1 MSAERFRQARELRGL
16 TQAALAGKI
25 GVNQSTIAGVE
36 SGIVE
41 ASESLLRT
49 ISFQTGFPISYFK
62 QEDPPDFT
70 FGSLLFRSRVAMPAH
85 ERRIAYRYGQLA
97 FELAEK
103 LSRRLQTPRLNL
115 PRLEEPAIQA
125 AKLARGQ
132 LGIPPDAPV
141 GRLINVLERHGVIV
155 LASPVRAML
164 HDAYSLWAGV
174 NRERAVIIVAA
185 GLPGDRLR
193 FSVAHELRHLTYT
206 ARGSRAEIEHD
217 ANLFAAEF
225 LMPEEIMK
233 NEIVPPVTLAGLA
246 ALKPKWGV
254 AIQALIKRALD
265 LSIISDRQYRY
276 LMQQIGMNGWRTKEP
291 IEIPSEKPRAL
302 RQMAEHLYGNP
313 IDYIKLAADVNLSTV
328 IVRQII
334 ELHAGKAIQAEQSQG
349 KSKGQV
355 VPLRS

>member
-1 MSAERFRQARELRGL
+1 
-16 TQAALAGKI
+16 
-25 GVNQSTIAGVE
+25 
-36 SGIVE
+36 
-41 ASESLLRT
+41 
-49 ISFQTGFPISYFK
+49 
-62 QEDPPDFT
+62 
-70 FGSLLFRSRVAMPAH
+70 
-85 ERRIAYRYGQLA
+85 
-97 FELAEK
+97 
-103 LSRRLQTPRLNL
+103 
-115 PRLEEPAIQA
+115 
-125 AKLARGQ
+125 
-132 LGIPPDAPV
+132 
-141 GRLINVLERHGVIV
+141 
-155 LASPVRAML
+155 
-164 HDAYSLWAGV
+164 
-174 NRERAVIIVAA
+174 
-185 GLPGDRLR
+185 
-193 FSVAHELRHLTYT
+193 
-206 ARGSRAEIEHD
+206 
-217 ANLFAAEF
+217 
-225 LMPEEIMK
+225 MK